1 MTAIQGSDP
10 SWMLNFTKE
19 IKDLRKPSK
28 VLKQL
33 NLR

>member
-1 MTAIQGSDP
+1 MTAMQGSDP

-28 VLKQL
+28 GLEYS
-33 NLR
+33 